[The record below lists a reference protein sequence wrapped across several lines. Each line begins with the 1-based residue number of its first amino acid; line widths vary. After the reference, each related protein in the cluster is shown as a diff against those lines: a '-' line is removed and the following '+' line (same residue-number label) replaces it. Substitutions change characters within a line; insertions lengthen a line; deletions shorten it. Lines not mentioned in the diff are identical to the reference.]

1 MQLAS
6 NDLIWG
12 NLDLN
17 LSGEDEV
24 TEDYYKFDKKVK
36 NPTNYDELEQLFINL
51 ITGYREERDMFF
63 SIGDNDF
70 NLTQNSNNV
79 ILRKMNSP
87 LKNFSISSS
96 YNYDWDTRRRL
107 SAYINDLKNLA

>member
-6 NDLIWG
+6 NSLMWG
-12 NLDLN
+12 NLGLN

-24 TEDYYKFDKKVK
+24 TEDYYKFDKRVK

-51 ITGYREERDMFF
+51 ITGYMFF

>member
-1 MQLAS
+1 MQLADNS
-6 NDLIWG
+6 LMWG

-24 TEDYYKFDKKVK
+24 TEDYYKFDKGVK
-36 NPTNYDELEQLFINL
+36 NPTNYDELEHLFINL
-51 ITGYREERDMFF
+51 ITGYREYRDMFF

>member
-1 MQLAS
+1 MQLPS
-6 NDLIWG
+6 NSLMWG

-24 TEDYYKFDKKVK
+24 TEDYYKFDKRVK

-51 ITGYREERDMFF
+51 ITGYKEERDLFF

-70 NLTQNSNNV
+70 N
-79 ILRKMNSP
+79 
-87 LKNFSISSS
+87 
-96 YNYDWDTRRRL
+96 
-107 SAYINDLKNLA
+107 